1 MPSKRELSHELKE
14 NNSEK
19 IKLRKISNDPKENKF
34 TLISDII
41 TKHKKVFNGMK
52 IEVERLSQIIT
63 KKNKINND
71 LYKELN
77 IQKDYIKKLVEQI
90 QVQKNEIQLLK
101 QDIAILKN
109 KDTIIPNVFFHGSK
123 KN

>member
-1 MPSKRELSHELKE
+1 MPSKRELSYELKE

-19 IKLRKISNDPKENKF
+19 IKFRKISNDPKENKF
-34 TLISDII
+34 ALSLDII

-52 IEVERLSQIIT
+52 IEVERLSQVIT

-71 LYKELN
+71 LYKELK